1 MKKTY
6 DVIVVGAG
14 PVGLWLACEL
24 KLAGVDVA
32 VIERR
37 TKRTA
42 QSRALTMHG
51 RSLEVFALR
60 GITDRFLSAGKPIP
74 TGHYGALDTRLDF
87 SPFDTRFP
95 YTLFIPQAMTEER
108 LEERATEMGVAV
120 LHGITVAGIR
130 EDGDR
135 VHVTASGGEFSGSYV
150 VGADGARSIVREQAG
165 IGYEGVEARNSL
177 MLADVVL
184 AAPPARPV
192 VSVTNEYGSVMIA
205 PLGDGR
211 RHRIVLVDPQRTHV
225 SRTEPVTLEEVA
237 RPTARIIGEDYQP
250 RDPIWL
256 SRFADETRLAVA
268 YRKGRVL
275 LAGDAAHIHP
285 PMGGQG
291 MNVGLQDALN
301 LGWKLAAVVKGE
313 APEGL
318 LDTYEAERRP
328 IGQIL
333 YTNTL
338 AQVGLVTRFDPA
350 TLALRET
357 LNELLR
363 IPAVNHR
370 LAGELSG
377 FNVAYGAEATA
388 AAASGRLTTGA
399 RVPDIELTAEHGGSI
414 SLYRLLVDGHWLHLS
429 FMPGA
434 SVLGPDWLQSSSM
447 KSLTV
452 APSSHPALCGVRALL
467 VRPDGYVAAIDQE

>member
-1 MKKTY
+1 MKMNY

-37 TKRTA
+37 RERTA
-42 QSRALTMHG
+42 QSRALTIHG

-60 GITDRFLSAGKPIP
+60 GIADRFLSKGKPIP
-74 TGHYGALDTRLDF
+74 TGHYAALDTRLNF
-87 SPFDTRFP
+87 STFDTRFP
-95 YTLFIPQAMTEER
+95 YTLFIPQAVTEAR
-108 LEERATEMGVAV
+108 LEERALELGVTV
-120 LHGITVAGIR
+120 LRGITVTGIR
-130 EDGDR
+130 DDGSR
-135 VHVTASGGEFSGSYV
+135 VHISTDGGEFSGSYV
-150 VGADGARSIVREQAG
+150 VGADGARSVVREHAG
-165 IGYEGVEARNSL
+165 ISYEGAEARNSL

-184 AAPPARPV
+184 ASPPAKPV
-192 VSVTNEYGSVMIA
+192 VSVTNEHGSVMIA
-205 PLGDGR
+205 PLGDGKH
-211 RHRIVLVDPQRTHV
+211 HRIVLVDPQRTHV
-225 SRTEPVTLEEVA
+225 PRTEPVTLQEVA
-237 RPTARIIGEDYQP
+237 GPTARIVGEDYQP
-250 RDPIWL
+250 REPIWL
-256 SRFADETRLAVA
+256 SRFADETRLAGT
-268 YRKGRVL
+268 YRKGRIL
-275 LAGDAAHIHP
+275 LAGDAAHIHA

-313 APEGL
+313 APDKL
-318 LDTYEAERRP
+318 LDTYDEERRP

-357 LNELLR
+357 LNDLLK

-377 FNVAYGAEATA
+377 FDVAYGADAKAALTA
-388 AAASGRLTTGA
+388 GQLAAGV
-399 RVPDIELTAEHGGSI
+399 RVPDIELVGRDGGPM
-414 SLYRLLVDGHWLHLS
+414 SLYSLLVEGRWLHIS
-429 FMPGA
+429 FKPGA
-434 SVLGPDWLQSSSM
+434 SVSGPEWLRSSSVQSM
-447 KSLTV
+447 AV
-452 APSSHPALCGVRALL
+452 APSGHAALRGVRALL
-467 VRPDGYVAAIDQE
+467 VRPDGYVTAIDQE

>member
-1 MKKTY
+1 MKMNY

-37 TKRTA
+37 RERTA
-42 QSRALTMHG
+42 QSRALTIHG

-60 GITDRFLSAGKPIP
+60 GIADRFLSKGKPIP
-74 TGHYGALDTRLDF
+74 TGHYAALDTRLNF
-87 SPFDTRFP
+87 STFDTRFP
-95 YTLFIPQAMTEER
+95 YTLFIPQAVTEAR
-108 LEERATEMGVAV
+108 LEERALELGVTV
-120 LHGITVAGIR
+120 LRGITVTGIR
-130 EDGDR
+130 DDGSR
-135 VHVTASGGEFSGSYV
+135 VHISTDGGEFSGSYV
-150 VGADGARSIVREQAG
+150 VGADGARSVVREHAG
-165 IGYEGVEARNSL
+165 ISYEGAEARNSL

-184 AAPPARPV
+184 ALPPAKPV
-192 VSVTNEYGSVMIA
+192 VSATNKHGSVMIA
-205 PLGDGR
+205 PLGDGKH
-211 RHRIVLVDPQRTHV
+211 HRIVLVDPQRTHV
-225 SRTEPVTLEEVA
+225 PRTEPVTLQEVA
-237 RPTARIIGEDYQP
+237 GPTARIVGEDYQP

-256 SRFADETRLAVA
+256 SRFTDETRLAGT
-268 YRKGRVL
+268 YRKGRIL
-275 LAGDAAHIHP
+275 LAGDAAHIHA

-313 APEGL
+313 APDKL
-318 LDTYEAERRP
+318 LDTYDEERRP

-357 LNELLR
+357 LNQLLE
-363 IPAVNHR
+363 IPAVNDR

-377 FNVAYGAEATA
+377 FDVTYGADAKAAVVAGRFAT
-388 AAASGRLTTGA
+388 GV
-399 RVPDIELTAEHGGSI
+399 RVPDIELLGNDGVSM
-414 SLYRLLVDGHWLHLS
+414 SLYSLLVEGRWLHIS
-429 FMPGA
+429 FKPGV
-434 SVLGPDWLQSSSM
+434 SVSGPEWLRPISVQS
-447 KSLTV
+447 L
-452 APSSHPALCGVRALL
+452 AADPSDHAALRGIRALL
-467 VRPDGYVAAIDQE
+467 VRPDGYVAAVDQE